1 MGKKYDF
8 NYIVIGS
15 GPAGSAAAFKLAQAK
30 KRVALVE
37 ARFFGGSHLNTHD
50 IPYEVA
56 LDFAHT
62 FSKASSYPELRNH
75 EFTFNFPTI
84 AARELSTVVAAGGNN
99 QKPYEDAGI
108 ICLSGFAN
116 FLDAHTIAVNQKQF
130 TAETF
135 ILATGSHPKIS
146 EIAGTNVVSF
156 HTPESAI
163 KLHHL
168 PQYVAI
174 VGGGSTGCE
183 LDEYYAELGVK
194 VVLLEMAPNLLP
206 REDQE
211 VGEAI
216 SDYFTRRLGI
226 SIFVNSKVIA
236 LERDE
241 FSDYL
246 VFHCNGAE
254 KMVRIDTI
262 VLATGSEPTLNY
274 GLENAG
280 VKYKPT
286 GITVNK
292 FFQTSAKNIYAV
304 GDCLG
309 GESSTD
315 RAHLEGSTLAANLIS
330 NTKSPINYNGLVRVT
345 KTHPEVAVV
354 GLTENDLIRRDR
366 KYKKVTIPFSD
377 ILASKINNSNY
388 GFVKLLID
396 RNYRILGATI
406 VAPNASLIAGEIA
419 LAIRHNFT
427 ALEIASTPH
436 SLNSYN
442 YAIKLAARKLLG
454 KNPAKKTKHAAKK
467 HKK

>member
-15 GPAGSAAAFKLAQAK
+15 GPAGSAAALKLAQAK

-37 ARFFGGSHLNTHD
+37 ARFYGGSHLSTLD

-62 FSKASSYPELRNH
+62 FAKVSSYPELRNQDL
-75 EFTFNFPTI
+75 TFNFPTI
-84 AARELSTVVAAGGNN
+84 TARELSTVISAGGNN
-99 QKPYEDAGI
+99 KKPFEDAGV
-108 ICLSGFAN
+108 ICLSGYAN
-116 FLDAHTIAVNQKQF
+116 FLDNHTIAVNQKRF
-130 TAETF
+130 TAGTF
-135 ILATGSHPKIS
+135 ILATGSHPKTS
-146 EIAGTNVVSF
+146 EIAGTNVISF
-156 HTPESAI
+156 LTPESAI
-163 KLHHL
+163 RLRHL
-168 PQYVAI
+168 PRTIAI

-183 LDEYYAELGVK
+183 IANYYAELGVK
-194 VVLLEMAPNLLP
+194 VILIETAPKLLP
-206 REDQE
+206 REDTE
-211 VGEAI
+211 VGETI
-216 SDYFTRRLGI
+216 SDYFIRHLGI
-226 SIFVNSKVIA
+226 SVLTNSKVIA
-236 LERDE
+236 LERDK

-246 VFHCNGAE
+246 IFHSNSTE
-254 KMVRIDTI
+254 KMIRVDKI
-262 VLATGSEPTLNY
+262 VLATGSEPSLDY

-280 VKYKPT
+280 VKFKPT

-292 FFQTSAKNIYAV
+292 HFQTSTKNIYAV

-315 RAHLEGSTLAANLIS
+315 RAHLEGSTVAANLIN
-330 NTKSPINYNGLVRVT
+330 NTKNLANYNGLVRIT
-345 KTHPEVAVV
+345 KTRPEVAVV
-354 GLTENDLIRRDR
+354 GLNENDLIRRDR
-366 KYKKVTIPFSD
+366 KYKKVVVPFSE
-377 ILASKINNSNY
+377 ILASKINNFDY

-427 ALEIASTPH
+427 VLEIASTPH
-436 SLNSYN
+436 TINSYN

-454 KNPAKKTKHAAKK
+454 KKPASKTKHATKK